1 MNEYVRDVVRAN
13 GVTYRQIAKHIGIR
27 ADTLS
32 DEMAVPLSEWNRNRI
47 LKAVEEIVG
56 ECCGKEGGR

>member
-1 MNEYVRDVVRAN
+1 MNEDVREVVRAS

-27 ADTLS
+27 ADTLN
-32 DEMAVPLSEWNRNRI
+32 DELAAPLTEWNRNRI

-56 ECCGKEGGR
+56 GTNE